1 MLNFGVVGTGTVT
14 SRKLKIKNTG
24 SGKLIFEV
32 DLSLAPDYMVMNG
45 SKPVLSETTPFT
57 VLAGNSKSL
66 TVIFNP
72 GNVARLWP
80 TEYIGI
86 NSSDVDNGYFTIP
99 IYATSV
105 GGTLK
110 IIPKKVR
117 LSGVNFGDVAV
128 GAQKTESLELTN
140 VNKGILYVTVEDSLI
155 SPFAVSPNDVVTE
168 DAIYP
173 GKSFTV
179 TVTFD
184 PTDAVTYP
192 TQYLTI
198 TSTDP
203 SPDRALIQLPVNGTG
218 D

>member
-1 MLNFGVVGTGTVT
+1 MINFGTVGTGTET
-14 SRKLKIKNTG
+14 SRKLKIKNIG

-45 SKPVLSETTPFT
+45 SKPVLSETTPFS
-57 VLAGNSKSL
+57 VLAGKSKSL

-72 GNVARLWP
+72 GNVAKNWG

-86 NSSDVDNGYFTIP
+86 NSSDEGNGYFTIP
-99 IYATSV
+99 VYATSV

-117 LSGVNFGDVAV
+117 LYGLNFGDVAV
-128 GAQKTESLELTN
+128 GAREAKSLELTN
-140 VNKGILYVTVEDSLI
+140 INKGVLYVTVEDSLTT
-155 SPFAVSPNDVVTE
+155 PFAASPSDVVTE
-168 DAIYP
+168 QAIYP
-173 GKSFTV
+173 GKSFAV

-184 PTDAVTYP
+184 PTSALAYP

-198 TSTDP
+198 TSNDP
-203 SPDRALIQLPVNGTG
+203 SPSRALVQLPVNGTG